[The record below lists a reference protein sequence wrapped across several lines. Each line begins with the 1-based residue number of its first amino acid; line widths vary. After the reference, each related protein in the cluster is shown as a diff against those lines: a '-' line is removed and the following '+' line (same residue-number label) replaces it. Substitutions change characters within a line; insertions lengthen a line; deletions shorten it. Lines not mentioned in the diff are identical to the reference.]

1 MKNRVTV
8 VGAGLAG
15 CEAAWQL
22 AERGFLVTLCEMKPQ
37 KMSPAHHS
45 TDFAELVCSNSLRGE
60 RLENAVGLLK
70 EELRRLGSLILACAE
85 ANRVEAGGALAVDR
99 YGFSGMVTQKI
110 RSHPNITVVEG
121 EVTGI
126 PEPPVI
132 IATGPLTSDA
142 MSDAIRAYFG
152 GADYLSFFDAAAPL
166 VSFDSIDMSRAWFA
180 SRYDRGDADYVNCA
194 MERDEYAAFVE
205 ALTTAEEA
213 EVHGFEDSKVFEGCM
228 PVEVMARRGFDTLRY
243 GPLKPVGL
251 KDPKTGREPYA
262 VVQLRKDNAEGSVF
276 NLVGFQ
282 THLKFPEQKRV
293 FSMIPALHDAEFVR
307 YGVMHR
313 NTFLCSPKLLDRY
326 YADRREPLVAFAGQ
340 MTGVEGYVESTASG
354 LLAAVSMAA
363 RLRGEPIPDFPRET
377 AIGALAAYISDESVV
392 NFQPMNVNFGIMPAL
407 GYRVKG
413 KANKNLAIAN
423 RSLAVIDAMCAAWK
437 EKTNEDPD

>member
-152 GADYLSFFDAAAPL
+152 GADYLSF
-166 VSFDSIDMSRAWFA
+166 
-180 SRYDRGDADYVNCA
+180 
-194 MERDEYAAFVE
+194 
-205 ALTTAEEA
+205 LTRQ
-213 EVHGFEDSKVFEGCM
+213 
-228 PVEVMARRGFDTLRY
+228 RR
-243 GPLKPVGL
+243 
-251 KDPKTGREPYA
+251 
-262 VVQLRKDNAEGSVF
+262 
-276 NLVGFQ
+276 
-282 THLKFPEQKRV
+282 
-293 FSMIPALHDAEFVR
+293 
-307 YGVMHR
+307 
-313 NTFLCSPKLLDRY
+313 
-326 YADRREPLVAFAGQ
+326 
-340 MTGVEGYVESTASG
+340 
-354 LLAAVSMAA
+354 
-363 RLRGEPIPDFPRET
+363 
-377 AIGALAAYISDESVV
+377 
-392 NFQPMNVNFGIMPAL
+392 
-407 GYRVKG
+407 
-413 KANKNLAIAN
+413 
-423 RSLAVIDAMCAAWK
+423 W
-437 EKTNEDPD
+437 